1 MSSKEPVS
9 PDQPVA
15 YDADGQ
21 PLYLHPQAEHGQD
34 KTNIQS
40 VHTVRSTDPE
50 KPIISE
56 ETKLKNER
64 SKQAY
69 PGLNLS
75 EHEYIIFSVKRHPIG
90 LLVPFLLGI
99 VLIITAMIVLFIPV
113 GLFEL
118 NSNQP
123 VSFNTN
129 LVLPI
134 TLFVFLVVLGMYVV
148 YYIFT
153 SNKFF
158 LTNESVI
165 QEIQISLF
173 SKRDQTV
180 SLANIEDA
188 SYTQNGILQH
198 IFNYGSIR
206 LSTVGDENT
215 YRLTYVVNPERQI
228 DTLNNAVEAFKNGRP
243 VEK

>member
-1 MSSKEPVS
+1 MNSKEPLS

-15 YDADGQ
+15 YDTDGQ
-21 PLYLHPQAEHGQD
+21 PLYLRPQVEHEQD

-40 VHTVRSTDPE
+40 VHTVRSTNPE

-64 SKQAY
+64 SKQAF
-69 PGLNLS
+69 PKLNLC
-75 EHEYIIFSVKRHPIG
+75 ENEYIIVSVKRHPIG

-99 VLIITAMIVLFIPV
+99 VLIIAAVIVLFNPV
-113 GLFEL
+113 GSLEL
-118 NSNQP
+118 NSNHSA
-123 VSFNTN
+123 SFNTN

-134 TLFVFLVVLGMYVV
+134 TLFVTLVILGMYVV
-148 YYIFT
+148 YYIFV

-165 QEIQISLF
+165 QEIQTSLF

-188 SYTQNGILQH
+188 SYAQNNILQYM
-198 IFNYGSIR
+198 FNYGSIR

-215 YRLTYVVNPERQI
+215 YRLTYVVKPEQQI

-243 VEK
+243 VEG